1 MSLTNSI
8 KVKRI
13 YNELCEYLDDDVVRE
28 FPLTLF
34 VNSEETDTL
43 LCSPEDMD
51 VLVLGHLKSEG
62 LIKDSSDI
70 KSLIIDSEKGLA
82 DIETVHSIDRIF
94 KRRYITSGC
103 ASSAMFYDVMDAVTL
118 RYKKTKSVRVDGAL
132 IPKNLMTFYEK
143 STVFKQTG
151 GVHMAALFSGSKL
164 ICFYEDIGRH
174 NAVDKVIGH
183 ILKNNIDAHEMMLF
197 ISGRISSEMV
207 LKCIKS
213 DVGILVSKSAPMD
226 LAVKFARNYNMVL
239 VGFARGNRFNIYSG
253 EESFIE

>member
-13 YNELCEYLDDDVVRE
+13 SNELCEYLDDNVVRE

-34 VNSEETDTL
+34 VNTEETDTL
-43 LCSPEDMD
+43 LCSPEDMEM
-51 VLVLGHLKSEG
+51 LILGHLRSEG
-62 LIKDSSDI
+62 LIKDISDV

-82 DIETVHSIDRIF
+82 DVETVHSIDRTF

-118 RYKKTKSVRVDGAL
+118 RHKKTKAVKVDGAV
-132 IPKNLMTFYEK
+132 IPMNMMTLYEK

-183 ILKNNIDAHEMMLF
+183 IIKNNIDAHNMMIF

-226 LAVKFARNYNMVL
+226 LAVKFARNYDMVL
-239 VGFARGNRFNIYSG
+239 VGFARGNRYNIYSG
-253 EESFIE
+253 EENFIE